1 MTKYLSLAFL
11 LLLVSCSGQT
21 KLGEPEVNPTEIQ
34 SNFINWWK
42 YHYENIM
49 LSRDFTPI
57 DENGTVIEKSAF
69 LKTLMDGKT
78 IPIRLKTADTI
89 FQYQLFQ
96 LLPNSD
102 SNIKATIA
110 QVSFDENDNFNQEGK
125 PFPKFTFTDL
135 EGNTISNESMKGKI
149 MVVKCWFIHCAV
161 CVKEI
166 PSLNEMVNQYKD
178 RKDIVFLSLAE
189 DTPEQLKVFLAKK
202 PLSYAVVP
210 NMKKYMNEV
219 LQLNAF
225 PTHFIVNKDGNIVKV
240 LANDHALKV
249 ALEIESRK

>member
-1 MTKYLSLAFL
+1 
-11 LLLVSCSGQT
+11 
-21 KLGEPEVNPTEIQ
+21 
-34 SNFINWWK
+34 
-42 YHYENIM
+42 
-49 LSRDFTPI
+49 
-57 DENGTVIEKSAF
+57 
-69 LKTLMDGKT
+69 
-78 IPIRLKTADTI
+78 
-89 FQYQLFQ
+89 
-96 LLPNSD
+96 
-102 SNIKATIA
+102 
-110 QVSFDENDNFNQEGK
+110 
-125 PFPKFTFTDL
+125 
-135 EGNTISNESMKGKI
+135 
-149 MVVKCWFIHCAV
+149 
-161 CVKEI
+161 VKEI

-178 RKDIVFLSLAE
+178 RKDIVFVSLAE

>member
-1 MTKYLSLAFL
+1 
-11 LLLVSCSGQT
+11 
-21 KLGEPEVNPTEIQ
+21 
-34 SNFINWWK
+34 
-42 YHYENIM
+42 
-49 LSRDFTPI
+49 
-57 DENGTVIEKSAF
+57 
-69 LKTLMDGKT
+69 LMDGNT
-78 IPIRLKTADTI
+78 IPLRLKTADTI
-89 FQYQLFQ
+89 FQYKLFQ
-96 LLPNSD
+96 LLPSSD

-135 EGNTISNESMKGKI
+135 EGNTITNETMKGKI

-178 RKDIVFLSLAE
+178 RKDIVFVSLAE

-240 LANDHALKV
+240 LANDHSLKV
-249 ALEIESRK
+249 ALEKESRK